1 MAIDTKLEYI
11 KKLFE
16 YRKTKTKR
24 NNLNLFF
31 ISLLLYKLFLFIF
44 ILFQLNLNNNKKPKD
59 LNEYD
64 LIMTKQLNFNIYKK
78 INNKINIGIYTFRL
92 KNGGRARV
100 TALLINYLYK
110 IKIFNINL
118 FTVLNKEDDEYYIP
132 KEVKREIIR
141 NNLIINIRKKKLDIL
156 IYELE
161 NLEEMH
167 LLNNLK
173 NLKIIYYM
181 HASSFDW
188 IYYNYSF
195 FKSLYK
201 EYKNSTYIV
210 SIVPFDNDLL
220 HKKWGI
226 KSILMNNFITYNY
239 NYIIQSKLVNKK
251 ILMLG
256 RGNDVKK
263 RFQKGILSM
272 EYIIQEINNCELS
285 IISDLKYIN
294 NLLNLVNNL
303 KLGKNIKFLGYIS
316 YPESYLPKY
325 SLNLFPSITE
335 AFPMVLTETK
345 LYSIPSILLG
355 LDYILLSK
363 KGTVIIYD
371 DSPESLS
378 IEAIKLLTNYNLRQ
392 ILGKEGR
399 KSMKKYNNNLLL
411 LKWNKLILSVFNG
424 YNYFLELIK
433 KDEKMPNKEIEIII
447 NNQIKLLKRRKIKFN
462 NITINK
468 FENFSYLENLN

>member
-1 MAIDTKLEYI
+1 M
-11 KKLFE
+11 
-16 YRKTKTKR
+16 
-24 NNLNLFF
+24 
-31 ISLLLYKLFLFIF
+31 
-44 ILFQLNLNNNKKPKD
+44 
-59 LNEYD
+59 
-64 LIMTKQLNFNIYKK
+64 
-78 INNKINIGIYTFRL
+78 
-92 KNGGRARV
+92 
-100 TALLINYLYK
+100 
-110 IKIFNINL
+110 
-118 FTVLNKEDDEYYIP
+118 
-132 KEVKREIIR
+132 
-141 NNLIINIRKKKLDIL
+141 
-156 IYELE
+156 
-161 NLEEMH
+161 
-167 LLNNLK
+167 
-173 NLKIIYYM
+173 
-181 HASSFDW
+181 
-188 IYYNYSF
+188 
-195 FKSLYK
+195 
-201 EYKNSTYIV
+201 
-210 SIVPFDNDLL
+210 
-220 HKKWGI
+220 
-226 KSILMNNFITYNY
+226 
-239 NYIIQSKLVNKK
+239 NKK

-294 NLLNLVNNL
+294 NLVNLVNNL

-316 YPESYLPKY
+316 YPESYYPKY

-355 LDYILLSK
+355 LDYIILSK

-468 FENFSYLENLN
+468 FENFSFLENLN

>member
-16 YRKTKTKR
+16 YSKTKTKQ

-31 ISLLLYKLFLFIF
+31 ISLLLYKFFLFIF
-44 ILFQLNLNNNKKPKD
+44 ILFQLNLNNNKKSKD

-132 KEVKREIIR
+132 KEIKREIIK

-161 NLEEMH
+161 NSEEMH

-188 IYYNYSF
+188 IYYNYNF

-294 NLLNLVNNL
+294 NLVNLVNNL

-316 YPESYLPKY
+316 YPESYYPKY

-355 LDYILLSK
+355 LDYIILSK

-399 KSMKKYNNNLLL
+399 KSMKKYNNNLLA
-411 LKWNKLILSVFNG
+411 
-424 YNYFLELIK
+424 
-433 KDEKMPNKEIEIII
+433 D
-447 NNQIKLLKRRKIKFN
+447 
-462 NITINK
+462 
-468 FENFSYLENLN
+468 

>member
-1 MAIDTKLEYI
+1 MLSNILFII

-16 YRKTKTKR
+16 YSKTKTKQ

-31 ISLLLYKLFLFIF
+31 ISLLLYKFFLFIF
-44 ILFQLNLNNNKKPKD
+44 ILFQLNLNNNKKSKD

-132 KEVKREIIR
+132 KEIKREIIK

-161 NLEEMH
+161 NSEEMH

-188 IYYNYSF
+188 IYYNYNF

-239 NYIIQSKLVNKK
+239 NY
-251 ILMLG
+251 
-256 RGNDVKK
+256 
-263 RFQKGILSM
+263 
-272 EYIIQEINNCELS
+272 S
-285 IISDLKYIN
+285 I
-294 NLLNLVNNL
+294 
-303 KLGKNIKFLGYIS
+303 
-316 YPESYLPKY
+316 
-325 SLNLFPSITE
+325 
-335 AFPMVLTETK
+335 
-345 LYSIPSILLG
+345 
-355 LDYILLSK
+355 
-363 KGTVIIYD
+363 
-371 DSPESLS
+371 
-378 IEAIKLLTNYNLRQ
+378 
-392 ILGKEGR
+392 
-399 KSMKKYNNNLLL
+399 
-411 LKWNKLILSVFNG
+411 
-424 YNYFLELIK
+424 
-433 KDEKMPNKEIEIII
+433 
-447 NNQIKLLKRRKIKFN
+447 
-462 NITINK
+462 
-468 FENFSYLENLN
+468 

>member
-447 NNQIKLLKRRKIKFN
+447 NNQIKLH
-462 NITINK
+462 
-468 FENFSYLENLN
+468 